1 MDIQQNVISAIVVAI
16 VAAAIPGAVA
26 LWQSRDKARLDERAS
41 YYSAIRADV
50 DELRGRLDALEGY
63 VSELEDHVATLHAL
77 MASAGLQPP
86 PKPKRPRAQK

>member
-1 MDIQQNVISAIVVAI
+1 MAGGRLDIQQDVISAIVVAI

-63 VSELEDHVATLHAL
+63 DVGAVHHLPKGMELDRVVHTWL
-77 MASAGLQPP
+77 
-86 PKPKRPRAQK
+86 KPRG